1 MNKRGIL
8 FGIPMAMVLWAILFL
23 TIRTFGQDAVIPPP
37 PPMTQQRFEQLLGE
51 AYARGYG
58 AGIHYQDQYVDQLQR
73 RIIELTVKPEV
84 KP

>member
-8 FGIPMAMVLWAILFL
+8 FGIPMALVIWAILFMAL
-23 TIRTFGQDAVIPPP
+23 RAFGQDPLPSPPP
-37 PPMTQQRFEQLLGE
+37 FTQQRLEQLLGE

-58 AGIHYQDQYVDQLQR
+58 AGMRYQDQYVDQLQR